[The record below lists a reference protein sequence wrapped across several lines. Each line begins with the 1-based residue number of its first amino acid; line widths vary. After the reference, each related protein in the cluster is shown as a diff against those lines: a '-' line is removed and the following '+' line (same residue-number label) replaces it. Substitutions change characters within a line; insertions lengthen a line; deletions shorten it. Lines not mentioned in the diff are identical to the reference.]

1 MRAHFFRSFFCNFT
15 RLLYELITAF
25 ALLQTSLNDYFISFP
40 HGHFAVCEGVVNV
53 IYCAGNLVY
62 NAMKMFL
69 FTCINNKDY
78 YNNLTPMLNFLF
90 CAHL

>member
-40 HGHFAVCEGVVNV
+40 HGHLRSVKE
-53 IYCAGNLVY
+53 LL
-62 NAMKMFL
+62 ML
-69 FTCINNKDY
+69 FTVLETWFIM
-78 YNNLTPMLNFLF
+78 P
-90 CAHL
+90 